1 MFTNTLPA
9 STAQLLEKLKGA
21 EFLQDFYLSGGTALS
36 LQLGHRE
43 SEDLD
48 FFNQNSFQA
57 EKIKLK
63 LQELGEL
70 AGIEEGEDTLNAF
83 VDKVKIQF
91 LGYPYKLL
99 EPLVDWQGIKLS
111 SVLDIA
117 CTKLLTISAR
127 GSRKDFIDLY
137 VLLDKVSLNELF
149 LAVEEKYR
157 GSDYNKIH
165 ILKSLSYFDDAQ
177 IEPMPRLHTEIV
189 WQELKRT
196 IIAEVK
202 KYQF

>member
-137 VLLDKVSLNELF
+137 VLLDKFSLNELF

>member
-117 CTKLLTISAR
+117 CTKLLTI
-127 GSRKDFIDLY
+127 
-137 VLLDKVSLNELF
+137 LLICMF
-149 LAVEEKYR
+149 Y
-157 GSDYNKIH
+157 
-165 ILKSLSYFDDAQ
+165 
-177 IEPMPRLHTEIV
+177 
-189 WQELKRT
+189 
-196 IIAEVK
+196 
-202 KYQF
+202 